1 VTDEGRPEGR
11 PAEGRP
17 AETPEE
23 LAALD
28 EILFELT
35 APHTQQEIAD
45 RLRIANQRV
54 SEIEARALETLRQ
67 ILEDEGKADWRGAL
81 LEPRGSEIADAGM
94 TRTHIRDRSSTGNK

>member
-1 VTDEGRPEGR
+1 MTDAGS
-11 PAEGRP
+11 P

-23 LAALD
+23 VAALAD
-28 EILFELT
+28 LVFAMS

-45 RLRIANQRV
+45 HLGIANQRV

-67 ILEDEGKADWRGAL
+67 ILEDEGKGDWRGAL

-94 TRTHIRDRSSTGNK
+94 TRTHIRDLSSTRGK